1 MKSITNSLI
10 IGVDAGYGNMKTARS
25 IFPTGLIA
33 MDTEPMFDGDILKY
47 NGVWYRIGE
56 GHKAFVDDK
65 TEDDEFTFEEFKI
78 YVDEAL
84 VWMQIQLE
92 TNSKIRELIEEGDI
106 E

>member
-33 MDTEPMFDGDILKY
+33 MDTEPMFEGDILKY
-47 NGVWYRIGE
+47 NGFWYRIGE

-65 TEDDEFTFEEFKI
+65 TEDDEFYISAVTAFSLWLPVPERPAYPF
-78 YVDEAL
+78 L
-84 VWMQIQLE
+84 W
-92 TNSKIRELIEEGDI
+92 
-106 E
+106 